1 MISDFHI
8 IQKRITKKADITIY
22 PIADIHLGAA
32 EHNESAWREFR
43 TKIMKEENSY
53 IILGGD
59 LINNGIKSSVS
70 NVYDETMRPRE
81 QKKLLVE
88 MLSPLQDKILCA
100 VSGNHERR
108 SSREVDDD
116 IIYDVMCKL
125 DIEEL
130 YRENLAFLKI
140 QFGTARSDGKVNPTY
155 VICTTHGT
163 GSGIMTGASVNKAE
177 KFGYVLDGVDALIVG
192 HNHKPWTTQPGKL
205 KVDPHNNLVTVKP
218 FKVLSCSSWLDY
230 GGYAANKN
238 LLPTTRTEQKLILC
252 CKEKKMTVEM

>member
-1 MISDFHI
+1 
-8 IQKRITKKADITIY
+8 
-22 PIADIHLGAA
+22 
-32 EHNESAWREFR
+32 
-43 TKIMKEENSY
+43 MKEENSY

-88 MLSPLQDKILCA
+88 MLSPLKDRILCA

-125 DIEEL
+125 DIEDV

-155 VICTTHGT
+155 VICITHGT
-163 GSGIMTGASVNKAE
+163 GSGIMTGASVNKA
-177 KFGYVLDGVDALIVG
+177 
-192 HNHKPWTTQPGKL
+192 
-205 KVDPHNNLVTVKP
+205 
-218 FKVLSCSSWLDY
+218 
-230 GGYAANKN
+230 
-238 LLPTTRTEQKLILC
+238 
-252 CKEKKMTVEM
+252 